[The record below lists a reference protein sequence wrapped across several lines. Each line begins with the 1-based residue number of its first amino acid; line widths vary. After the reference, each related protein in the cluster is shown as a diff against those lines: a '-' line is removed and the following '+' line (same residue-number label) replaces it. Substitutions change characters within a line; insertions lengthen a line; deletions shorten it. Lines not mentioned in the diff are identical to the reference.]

1 MSEHK
6 NPFPDEDNTGHFWDD
21 DIRELNNRP
30 PRWYMW
36 SFYFGLIMIIAYSL
50 YYPTVPWFGSHNE
63 GIAKWTQIKEYK
75 EGLAELEHIRSVRF
89 SKQED
94 AIKNKP
100 LSEILKNSDL
110 TLYAVNTA
118 KVLFSDNCAACH
130 GAGGQGNVGF
140 PILADD
146 DWLFG
151 GTVEDIHTSIA
162 NGRKGNMP
170 AHHASVSKEET
181 EILANFIING
191 AKSSDTKGQNLY
203 LTKGCI
209 GCHGVDKKGNKF
221 LGSANLADKIWRFKD
236 KNQKE
241 KIKQIIANGVN
252 VANNNN
258 TQNAIM
264 PSFGNHAV
272 ITKEQVKKLAI
283 FVHQLGGG
291 Q

>member
-6 NPFPDEDNTGHFWDD
+6 NPFPGENNTGHFWDD

-36 SFYFGLIMIIAYSL
+36 SFYFGIVMIIAYSL
-50 YYPTVPWFGSHNE
+50 YYPTIPWFGHHNE
-63 GIAKWTQIKEYK
+63 GSAKWTQIKEYK
-75 EGLAELEHIRSVRF
+75 EGVAELEAIRKLRF
-89 SKQED
+89 SKQEQ
-94 AIKNKP
+94 AIKDKS
-100 LSEILKNSDL
+100 LTDILKDSDL
-110 TLYAVNTA
+110 TSYAINTA

-130 GAGGQGNVGF
+130 GAGGQGNVDF

-151 GTVEDIHTSIA
+151 GTLADIKTTIT

-170 AHHASVSKEET
+170 AHQTSISATELET
-181 EILANFIING
+181 LTTFLING
-191 AKSSDTKGQNLY
+191 AKSSDVKGQTLY
-203 LTKGCI
+203 LTKGCV

-221 LGSANLADKIWRFKD
+221 LGSVNLADKIWRFKS
-236 KNQKE
+236 KNQKA
-241 KIKQIIANGVN
+241 KIKQIINHGVN
-252 VANNNN
+252 VTNNDK

-264 PSFGNHAV
+264 PAFGNSNV
-272 ITKEQVKKLAI
+272 INKEQIKKLTI